1 MDFLGLP
8 TDIPALSPSVQVEP
22 SVNFNQLAYEATD
35 GLTSQVDFEQTRL
48 MLRRCFNAGRELYQ
62 ERVRGDID
70 ETEQNDRISQEAD
83 GAVPIGTFDAWL
95 AFTDLK
101 GWEHFAYYDAAT
113 AFDSDRDD
121 ADMIPKTVLYD
132 MCVKAIESV
141 IAEYEIEAE
150 WFGEN

>member
-8 TDIPALSPSVQVEP
+8 TDIPPRIDAGPP
-22 SVNFNQLAYEATD
+22 KPKVNYNQLAYEATD

-48 MLRRCFNAGRELYQ
+48 MLLYCWDAGRNLYE
-62 ERVRGDID
+62 ERVRNEID
-70 ETEQNDRISQEAD
+70 MTELYDRTSQEAD
-83 GAVPIGTFDAWL
+83 GAVPVGTFDAWM

-101 GWEHFAYYDAAT
+101 GWEHESYYDAAT

-141 IAEYEIEAE
+141 IEEFEAE
-150 WFGEN
+150 ARWFND